1 MHPTA
6 YDALA
11 ATHRDDL
18 RREAAGGHLLAR
30 AAQDRAVPDR
40 EVSDDR
46 SRLRRW
52 WARLGSVGRARLVH
66 VARPGRDLRATR
78 RPELG
83 QNVLHVAAGGPGGDP
98 E

>member
-6 YDALA
+6 YEALA
-11 ATHRDDL
+11 ATHRDNL

-30 AAQDRAVPDR
+30 AAQDRAAPVP
-40 EVSDDR
+40 ELSDIR
-46 SRLRRW
+46 SRFRRW
-52 WARLGSVGRARLVH
+52 LARVGSVGRARLVH

-83 QNVLHVAAGGPGGDP
+83 QNVLHVAAGGPVGDP

>member
-6 YDALA
+6 YEALA

-18 RREAAGGHLLAR
+18 RREAAGGQLLAR
-30 AAQDRAVPDR
+30 AAQDRASKVRLMSHDP
-40 EVSDDR
+40 

-52 WARLGSVGRARLVH
+52 VDWLGSVGRAGLAH
-66 VARPGRDLRATR
+66 VARPGRDLRAPR

-83 QNVLHVAAGGPGGDP
+83 QDVFHVAASGLGGDP